1 MLTPAATT
9 QLAIL
14 CLVALAALAL
24 VAFVIWWRRSPLTLT
39 QTLMWS
45 VNYLITRLL
54 WGTRIEGT
62 VQVSSGQGAII
73 VANHR
78 SSIDPSFVQ
87 ICVRRVVYWMVA
99 REYCEAPII
108 GGLLRAFQVIPVGRG
123 GIDTAATKLAIRRA
137 QEGGLVGM
145 FPEGRINE
153 TEQLL
158 LPGRPGAALVALRAR
173 VPIIPVF
180 ITGSPYDGTPVGPL
194 FMPAKVRVKIGK
206 AIDLSE
212 YFGREKEEGVT
223 WEITKRVMR
232 EMARLA
238 GDSDFEPQLAGRRWK
253 PGNDEEVAASLNG
266 HNGEAIGSPRQA
278 TPAN

>member
-1 MLTPAATT
+1 
-9 QLAIL
+9 
-14 CLVALAALAL
+14 
-24 VAFVIWWRRSPLTLT
+24 
-39 QTLMWS
+39 MWS

-62 VQVSSGQGAII
+62 LQVSPGQGAII

-158 LPGRPGAALVALRAR
+158 LPGRPGAALVALQGPGADHPGFHHR
-173 VPIIPVF
+173 V
-180 ITGSPYDGTPVGPL
+180 
-194 FMPAKVRVKIGK
+194 
-206 AIDLSE
+206 
-212 YFGREKEEGVT
+212 
-223 WEITKRVMR
+223 
-232 EMARLA
+232 
-238 GDSDFEPQLAGRRWK
+238 RRTTA
-253 PGNDEEVAASLNG
+253 P
-266 HNGEAIGSPRQA
+266 P
-278 TPAN
+278 